1 MAPEKLF
8 CQLSLRTVNFCLKFS
23 TFSIYFILYNLQVWI
38 WIRFDKAPEY
48 GPNMDPDPQHWFGQ
62 SLK

>member
-8 CQLSLRTVNFCLKFS
+8 CQLSLRTVNFCLKFY
-23 TFSIYFILYNLQVWI
+23 TFSLYFILYNLQVWI

-48 GPNMDPDPQHWFGQ
+48 GPNLDPNTGSYLDSEG
-62 SLK
+62 